1 MKFKG
6 SFHPTVIR
14 KATDGK
20 PEAVKPEPEPAD
32 VKVSTL
38 GNNPT
43 PDPPADVGFGVREP
57 KYSVKYRHTSDIQD
71 AAVFQVR
78 RLES

>member
-20 PEAVKPEPEPAD
+20 PEAV
-32 VKVSTL
+32 STL

-43 PDPPADVGFGVREP
+43 PDPPADVGSGVREP